1 MIGDVSE
8 TLPAESKPMTRQ
20 KSIRPKGEGVRKP
33 RPGSVDQTHVY
44 TGASNAS
51 QMFMPVIVTGM
62 KERDFA
68 ACRWINP
75 MGFIGF

>member
-1 MIGDVSE
+1 MLVVE
-8 TLPAESKPMTRQ
+8 QQ
-20 KSIRPKGEGVRKP
+20 KAMKMDYAFAVQIEFPDRSAASRSQANEIKVIRAPGEMLV
-33 RPGSVDQTHVY
+33 
-44 TGASNAS
+44 
-51 QMFMPVIVTGM
+51 PVIVTGM